1 MSRIIQLS
9 DLNVSGGEALYPVTI
24 GSAVTVIRD
33 GNSVSLQSVVDEI
46 PSASG
51 GGGGGSTQ
59 NIVATNATL
68 PADGTGAS
76 YISTDGGS
84 TFYTISLPSVF
95 PTGWVI
101 GNINSSGQISGSGST
116 VASGD
121 KLLIAKSSDGEIN
134 KSVAFGSSTA
144 TFLRN
149 DGQWAAPPSGG
160 GGSTT
165 LGGLTDVTISGASNG
180 QVLTY
185 SSGAWV
191 NSAVPT
197 ELPSLTG
204 NGGKVLAV
212 NSGAT
217 GVEWITNSSGGGGS
231 TVSIPVS
238 DITLSGSN
246 QLYIT
251 VNGIS
256 RHIKLPSLG
265 TINYP
270 SSSIPGGSITGS
282 STQGGIGE
290 TSNQVDIASGDRLVI
305 GDWSA
310 RGTTQSGSHYPLKLS
325 SISFSSSG
333 TRFLCEN
340 GTWATPSG
348 GGGGGGGSTVS
359 FAEGWWPEYDSIYG
373 NISHGPGTIVGIITI
388 DNISQKIQINGA
400 RSFVGDNSSTVST
413 GPQTFIRDYWGAGV
427 VRTFGHTTGLRDKG
441 TNELAFC
448 GKRIDLSQSQF
459 ATNIGKFGYTNL
471 VNVDKSVGYMAVPI
485 FTDYYVLNNT
495 DETLLPNDY
504 TSATGQYK
512 LVDSVP
518 YIILPSDIMIDN
530 GLGGFTTLGSALG
543 CEGAAVPEGQEAE
556 PAEPKE

>member
-59 NIVATNATL
+59 NIVAINATL

-76 YISTDGGS
+76 YISTDGGNNY
-84 TFYTISLPSVF
+84 YTISLPSVF

-134 KSVAFGSSTA
+134 KSVAFGSSTT

-217 GVEWITNSSGGGGS
+217 GVEWITNSGGGGGS
-231 TVSIPVS
+231 TVTIPAL

-251 VNGIS
+251 VNGTS
-256 RHIKLPSLG
+256 RYIKLPSLG

-270 SSSIPGGSITGS
+270 SSNIPGGSITGS
-282 STQGGIGE
+282 STQGGTGE
-290 TSNQVDIASGDRLVI
+290 PSNTNQVDIASGDRLVI

-310 RGTTQSGSHYPLKLS
+310 RGTTQSSSHYPLKLS
-325 SISFSSSG
+325 SISFGSS
-333 TRFLCEN
+333 TTTYLRN
-340 GTWATPSG
+340 DGTWATPSG
-348 GGGGGGGSTVS
+348 GGGGGGSTVTLPS
-359 FAEGWWPEYDSIYG
+359 GYNA
-373 NISHGPGTIVGIITI
+373 
-388 DNISQKIQINGA
+388 
-400 RSFVGDNSSTVST
+400 ST
-413 GPQTFIRDYWGAGV
+413 GITLSSSALTTVATVDGV
-427 VRTFGHTTGLRDKG
+427 NLNLRAPAASFSDGIGISITGTD
-441 TNELAFC
+441 TINAVAAEC
-448 GKRIDLSQSQF
+448 E
-459 ATNIGKFGYTNL
+459 TIGKAL
-471 VNVDKSVGYMAVPI
+471 VPKEHEY
-485 FTDYYVLNNT
+485 
-495 DETLLPNDY
+495 
-504 TSATGQYK
+504 
-512 LVDSVP
+512 
-518 YIILPSDIMIDN
+518 ILPVLSPGQSPAVHTVLVSQYNDGNQHTGGDITGMWPTGERLDDKETTPPNYLHVSLPTALSVLLSKLWDASEESSLSIVDIIDRM
-530 GLGGFTTLGSALG
+530 LAMAL
-543 CEGAAVPEGQEAE
+543 E
-556 PAEPKE
+556 